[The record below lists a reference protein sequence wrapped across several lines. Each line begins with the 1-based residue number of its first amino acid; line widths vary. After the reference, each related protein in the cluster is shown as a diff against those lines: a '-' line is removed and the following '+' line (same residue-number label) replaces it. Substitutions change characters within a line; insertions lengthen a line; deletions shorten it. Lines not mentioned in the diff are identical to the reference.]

1 MKEKD
6 EKEKERREG
15 EGILMVAKV
24 LG

>member
-1 MKEKD
+1 MKKKD